1 MRMVRSKDGTPIAYD
16 RLGEGPALVM
26 VTGAL
31 ATRADAVSAVRSAG
45 DAGLMPAFTV
55 FSFDRRGRGESGDT
69 LPYAVEREVEDIE
82 AVIAEAGGQAFVFG
96 HSSGAVL
103 SLEAARLLPTRITKL
118 AVYEPP
124 FILDSS
130 RPPVPA
136 DYLAQL
142 ESMVSSGRR
151 GDAIAYFMTRGVGV
165 PAEVV
170 DQMRGAPTWPGLEKI
185 AHTTIYDTMVMYD
198 SMLGNPSA
206 VKRWAAV
213 KIPTLVMDG
222 GESPAFM
229 HHAAE
234 ALVGVLPNAQHRRFP
249 GQGHGAPQETLAP
262 ALVAFFKGQPGLVD

>member
-1 MRMVRSKDGTPIAYD
+1 MSIVRSKDGTSIAYD
-16 RLGEGPALVM
+16 RLGEGPALVV

-31 ATRADAVSAVRSAG
+31 STRSFVVAEVEKAG
-45 DAGLMPAFTV
+45 QAGLSSR
-55 FSFDRRGRGESGDT
+55 FSVYAFDRRGRGESGDT
-69 LPYAVEREVEDIE
+69 APYAVEREVEDIE
-82 AVIAEAGGQAFVFG
+82 AIIAEAGGQAYVFG

-103 SLEAARLLPTRITKL
+103 SLEAARRLPGKITKL

-142 ESMVSSGRR
+142 ESLVSSGRR

-170 DQMRGAPTWPGLEKI
+170 DQMRGAPTWPGMEKI

-206 VKRWAAV
+206 VKRWSTV

-222 GESPAFM
+222 GDSPAFM

-234 ALVGVLPNAQHRRFP
+234 ALAGVLPNAQHRRFP
-249 GQGHGAPQETLAP
+249 GQNHGAPQETLTP
-262 ALVAFFKGQPGLVD
+262 ALAEFFKA